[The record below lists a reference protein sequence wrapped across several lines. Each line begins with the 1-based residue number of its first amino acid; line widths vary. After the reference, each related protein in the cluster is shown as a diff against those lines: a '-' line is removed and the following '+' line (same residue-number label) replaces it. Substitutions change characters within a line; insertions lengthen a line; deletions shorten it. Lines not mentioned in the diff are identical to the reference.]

1 MIEEEFLA
9 ESRSLIK
16 CMSFTFFLS
25 DSLWRPSQR
34 SWVQEK
40 STKLIVPRLGVLRF
54 VTQPY
59 TEPNVTPSHHQ
70 VVSTWYGLYGQD
82 HVFTGELQLNVNH
95 CRPNHYCRGIIG
107 PAQTKIGKYTSFF
120 PTIYFEFAIH
130 LQQQFTCTWE
140 VLRSLYVLHTYILD
154 KQGRYKWY
162 SKIHC
167 SL

>member
-40 STKLIVPRLGVLRF
+40 KYQIDCTSFGSIEICYSTIHWTKCYAFSSSSCKYMIWSLWPRSCIYRF
-54 VTQPY
+54 IAA
-59 TEPNVTPSHHQ
+59 
-70 VVSTWYGLYGQD
+70 
-82 HVFTGELQLNVNH
+82 FNVNY
-95 CRPNHYCRGIIG
+95 CRPNHYCRGIIE
-107 PAQTKIGKYTSFF
+107 PAQTKIGKCFF